1 MTLIQCFGLT
11 DGSLTSKP
19 KMPPGYQPTF
29 VHIYD
34 MERLTGTGGYL
45 MEWEQ
50 SGVPRSKWF
59 RQRYLS
65 VRFGEE
71 KQHCWGFG
79 YHGNLLLTNWTPQH
93 DRLREYL
100 GRPVARFDRFYRIDG
115 RFTPQETRFVWSV
128 FERGAVFQKF
138 EYNKE
143 GFLERV
149 TALFVSQQ

>member
-50 SGVPRSKWF
+50 SGVPRFTDSN
-59 RQRYLS
+59 
-65 VRFGEE
+65 
-71 KQHCWGFG
+71 GFANAIFLWASG
-79 YHGNLLLTNWTPQH
+79 KKSSTVGVL
-93 DRLREYL
+93 D
-100 GRPVARFDRFYRIDG
+100 IM
-115 RFTPQETRFVWSV
+115 ETFC
-128 FERGAVFQKF
+128 
-138 EYNKE
+138 
-143 GFLERV
+143 
-149 TALFVSQQ
+149 